1 MLESTHLQLKGAAGV
16 PETTMKT
23 EKMLSEMARVKSVV
37 DKLIL
42 KDFLPRQSPIPE
54 VDLLYKMLRDYPAR
68 PAKGMRALMCV
79 CACKAFGGKEAD
91 IVITAACIEIFQHWI
106 LIHDDIE
113 DGSEM
118 RRGSPSLHKKYDWRL
133 ALNAGDALHAIMWG
147 ALLRNSKRLSDEKTH
162 RVMEEFFTMV
172 SKTTAGQHIELGWV
186 VNDRWDLTEEDYFAM
201 CAHKTSWY
209 TAIGPMR
216 LGGVVGGA
224 DNGSLKLMVE
234 AGEKL
239 GVGFQ
244 IHDDILNLSADPSRY
259 GKEIGDDLLEGKRTL
274 MLIRLLS
281 LCSEAER
288 EKVRSVFR
296 LPREQRRKETPHV
309 MGLIQKYDAISYA
322 RQTSSRLVSEA
333 RAMLGEVKW
342 KRGVAAAEAVDCLD
356 SIAKFA
362 VERDW

>member
-1 MLESTHLQLKGAAGV
+1 M
-16 PETTMKT
+16 TMQT
-23 EKMLSEMARVKSVV
+23 EKMLSEMVRVKSAV

-42 KDFLPRQSPIPE
+42 EDFLPKHSPIPE
-54 VDLLYKMLRDYPAR
+54 IDLLYRMLRDYPAR

-79 CACKAFGGKEAD
+79 SACKAFGGKEEE
-91 IVITAACIEIFQHWI
+91 VLFTAAGIEVFQHWI

-118 RRGSPSLHKKYDWRL
+118 RRGSPALHKKYDWRL

-147 ALLRNSKRLSDEKTH
+147 ALLRNKKRLSDEKTL

-172 SKTTAGQHIELGWV
+172 SKTTEGQHIELGWV
-186 VNDRWDLTEEDYFAM
+186 VEDRWDLTEDDYFTM
-201 CAHKTSWY
+201 CTNKTSWY

-216 LGGVVGGA
+216 LGGVIGGA
-224 DNGSLKLMVE
+224 DNPSLKLLVE
-234 AGEKL
+234 AGRKL

-244 IHDDILNLSADPSRY
+244 IHDDILNLSGDQSKY

-281 LCSEAER
+281 LCTEAER
-288 EKVRSVFR
+288 EMVRSVFK
-296 LPREQRRKETPHV
+296 LPRDHRRKEAGRV
-309 MGLIQKYDAISYA
+309 MDLIERYDTIGYA
-322 RQTSSRLVSEA
+322 RRMSSRLVNEA
-333 RAMLGEVKW
+333 RAMLGEAKW
-342 KRGVAAAEAVDCLD
+342 SPGREAAEAVGCLD
-356 SIAKFA
+356 AIARFA

>member
-1 MLESTHLQLKGAAGV
+1 V
-16 PETTMKT
+16 KT
-23 EKMLSEMARVKSVV
+23 ETMLAEMVRVKSMV

-42 KDFLPRQSPIPE
+42 KDFLPKQSPIPE

-68 PAKGMRALMCV
+68 PAKGMRALLCV
-79 CACKAFGGKEAD
+79 CACKAFGGREAD
-91 IVITAACIEIFQHWI
+91 IMITAACIEIFQHWI

-118 RRGSPSLHKKYDWRL
+118 RRGSPALHKKYDWRL

-147 ALLRNSKRLSDEKTH
+147 ALLRNEKRLTKEKTLK
-162 RVMEEFFTMV
+162 VIGEFFTMI
-172 SKTTAGQHIELGWV
+172 SKTTEGQHIELGWV
-186 VNDRWDLTEEDYFAM
+186 VNDRWDLTEQDYITM
-201 CAHKTSWY
+201 CTNKTSWY
-209 TAIGPMR
+209 TVIGPMR

-224 DNGSLKLMVE
+224 DDASLKTMVE
-234 AGEKL
+234 AGKKL

-244 IHDDILNLSADPSRY
+244 IHDDILNLSADPSKY

-281 LCSEAER
+281 LCTEAER

-296 LPREQRRKETPHV
+296 LPRDLRRKEASYV
-309 MGLIQKYDAISYA
+309 MDLIRKYDTIGYA
-322 RQTSSRLVSEA
+322 RQMSTRLVAEA
-333 RAMLGEVKW
+333 RAMLGEIRW
-342 KRGVAAAEAVDCLD
+342 KRGVASAQAADCLD
-356 SIAKFA
+356 AIARFA